1 VSTPLDIAPT
11 DTPTDAAGEIFDP
24 ELHAT
29 KPDGSPS
36 LKTDGTFR
44 KKRRDAGGAST
55 SAGPRVKATPPGAG
69 MPRALKEQ
77 HAKHVRGIKDS
88 AGVLLAGLSFA
99 SPVDAFSLEPLVDP
113 FADALATV
121 AQDEPRL
128 AAALDKVGGLGG
140 WGAVVAVVALGTVQ
154 VMHNHGK
161 VPEPVVRMMG
171 GKPRREIEQL
181 LDQRAAAMRAEQE
194 QQARMDAEMA
204 EWAARQGVADA

>member
-1 VSTPLDIAPT
+1 MTTALDIAPT
-11 DTPTDAAGEIFDP
+11 DTPTDASGEIFDP

-29 KPDGSPS
+29 KPGTSEPS
-36 LKTDGTFR
+36 FKTDGTFR
-44 KKRRDAGGAST
+44 KKRRDAGGGAS
-55 SAGPRVKATPPGAG
+55 GPKVKTAPTTG

-77 HAKHVRGIKDS
+77 HAKHVKGVKDS
-88 AGVLLAGLSFA
+88 AGVALAALSFA

-113 FADALATV
+113 FAEALATV

-140 WGAVVAVVALGTVQ
+140 WGAVVTVLALGTVQ

-194 QQARMDAEMA
+194 EAARVDAEMRAWA
-204 EWAARQGVADA
+204 EQQGAGHE

>member
-1 VSTPLDIAPT
+1 MTTPFDMATEPT
-11 DTPTDAAGEIFDP
+11 TDAAGDVFDP

-44 KKRRDAGGAST
+44 KKRRDAGGGSTT
-55 SAGPRVKATPPGAG
+55 SARSKSSPPTAG

-77 HAKHVRGIKDS
+77 HAKHVKGIRDS
-88 AGVLLAGLSFA
+88 ASVGLALLSFVD
-99 SPVDAFSLEPLVDP
+99 PVDAFCLESLVDP
-113 FADALATV
+113 FADAVATV

-140 WGAVVAVVALGTVQ
+140 WGAVVAIVGLGAVQ

-161 VPEPVVRMMG
+161 VPEQVVRMMG
-171 GKPRREIEQL
+171 GKPRREVEAI
-181 LDQRAAAMRAEQE
+181 LDQRAAAMRAAQE
-194 QQARMDAEMA
+194 QVM
-204 EWAARQGVADA
+204 ADA